1 MTKLL
6 TILKQIPLRFRLRR
20 LEKKINGG
28 WDRDLSLRIDTVL
41 CLLEGRP

>member
-28 WDRDLSLRIDTVL
+28 WDRNISLRIDSVL
-41 CLLEGRP
+41 ARLEESR